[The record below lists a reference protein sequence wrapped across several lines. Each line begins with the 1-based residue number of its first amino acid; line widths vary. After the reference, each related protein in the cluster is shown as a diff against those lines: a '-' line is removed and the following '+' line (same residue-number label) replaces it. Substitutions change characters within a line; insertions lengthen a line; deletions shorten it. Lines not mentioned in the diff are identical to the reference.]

1 MYFWTFFNLLTY
13 LDLAEDPYYG
23 KYDYLYMLSL
33 VSISLPITVVK

>member
-1 MYFWTFFNLLTY
+1 MYFWTFFNL